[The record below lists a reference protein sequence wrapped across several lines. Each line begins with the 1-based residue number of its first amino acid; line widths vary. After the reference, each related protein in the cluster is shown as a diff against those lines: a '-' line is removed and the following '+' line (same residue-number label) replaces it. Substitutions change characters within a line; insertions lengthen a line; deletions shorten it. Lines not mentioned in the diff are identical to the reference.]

1 MITRMSVVDMLE
13 SLSDS
18 QVAEMGLRY
27 SNKSKFCHR
36 SSTEIFIA
44 AASKC
49 QEELKRRVEFRKV
62 NKDMPSGI

>member
-1 MITRMSVVDMLE
+1 MLTRMSTVDILE

-27 SNKSKFCHR
+27 SNKARFCHR

-44 AASKC
+44 AASAC
-49 QEELKRRVEFRKV
+49 QEELKRRIEFRKV
-62 NKDMPSGI
+62 NK